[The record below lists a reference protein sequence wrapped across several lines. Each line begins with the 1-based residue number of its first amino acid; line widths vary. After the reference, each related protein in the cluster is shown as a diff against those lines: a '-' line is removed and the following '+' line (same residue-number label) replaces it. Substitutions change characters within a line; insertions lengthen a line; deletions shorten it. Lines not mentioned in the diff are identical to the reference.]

1 MVNYT
6 PHAFMCVMR
15 DYSSTELIVVLCD
28 VSFTFWLYCA
38 ELPSRSVGHC
48 LFFFIH
54 FGLRFGYGPY
64 TSGELTC
71 LGKTDEKVFSMP

>member
-38 ELPSRSVGHC
+38 ELPSRSVVTA
-48 LFFFIH
+48 FSFSFI
-54 FGLRFGYGPY
+54 LDYVLA
-64 TSGELTC
+64 TVLI
-71 LGKTDEKVFSMP
+71 LAAN